1 MPDIS
6 RNRIEIWRSEVESQ
20 SSSQSGRTGLE
31 DVGWSAPVVRPVGF
45 WRRMLGLG
53 YGGSGSGAGNDGS
66 GSESGKSMSIG
77 RRLGLVKKE
86 VERTGMYTV
95 KSRDVDEV
103 GGRRDLGEKDG
114 DVDRRSSMELVGSE
128 ESVRGGL
135 RERRNRLERAAK
147 LLGKNDGMGENGQ
160 RS

>member
-31 DVGWSAPVVRPVGF
+31 DVGWSAPIVRPVGF
-45 WRRMLGLG
+45 WRRIFGLG
-53 YGGSGSGAGNDGS
+53 T
-66 GSESGKSMSIG
+66 GKIMSIG
-77 RRLGLVKKE
+77 QRLGLVKKE

-103 GGRRDLGEKDG
+103 GGRRELVGRDMDIDG
-114 DVDRRSSMELVGSE
+114 RSSMELDGSE
-128 ESVRGGL
+128 ESARDGL
-135 RERRNRLERAAK
+135 RERKNRLERAAR
-147 LLGKNDGMGENGQ
+147 LLGKNDGTEENGQ